1 MRLRARFGGKMITA
15 VVILAAC
22 AAGVSFMVFQQGMVL
37 AKDFY
42 IIGVSP
48 NAPLLD
54 DPRFHILHVPVA
66 DSASVLKEKRI
77 DVYLT
82 GAALYYRNDDRSQYA
97 AGALKTYLEKNE
109 LARLAQ
115 DYPLNQAF
123 PLRVEINY
131 LKAPSK
137 DIGSASPLTLAD
149 ILSKAAKEN
158 AAASPPP
165 GGDITEGAGSQPLP
179 PGEAVPNETDEMV
192 RQQLQGLQSTRLIPE
207 FKAEFA
213 NQGEV
218 IVPSLMNPPI
228 PLAQVMLA
236 FAYILPIFFISIFF
250 TSGFLEE
257 KMGRKLNI
265 LLSAPVTPLQIIIG
279 KMLPYIG
286 YSLLIVIL
294 ITLVLH
300 GNLLL
305 ALAIFF
311 PVILFIFAVYL
322 GVALQYRTFKDQT
335 FFSLVAVTG
344 ITGYLVFP
352 AMFVGINDLSYV
364 SPLTLAVQMY
374 RGVDITPYQYM
385 LSTVPMLL
393 IFVLAVTVGS
403 RVFNEEYLL
412 SFRPL
417 HVKVRDA
424 IYYAMNKNHL
434 AISVAVFSL
443 LFIVFTFFE
452 LIGDIVHNHTPLLTV
467 GDYLLNL
474 IPYIVSTVA
483 PLCSLLA
490 VLITFGSLNRSSEL
504 TAMKATGISLYRVVV
519 PIFVLAAILSAALFA
534 FNESYLPD
542 ANRRQEALR
551 AEIKGKPAQT
561 FLRPD
566 RKWISGQSG
575 PEGSPDRIFYY
586 QAFDPDR
593 KIFANLTVFEFDPH
607 TFTLV
612 RRIFATTTHWDANLG
627 NWVFDEGWQR
637 TFSGESIVAGGYQ
650 PFSVARFPEIH
661 EQPSYF
667 MKEEKQSQEMTY
679 GELTA
684 YIADLRQSGF
694 DTIRLRVQLDRK
706 LADPAITLVM
716 AILAVPFALSMG
728 RRGGLTGIAIA
739 IAVAISYWVV
749 AGTFSSLG
757 EFGTLPPLLAAWSPD
772 LLFAIAGSYL
782 LLRTPT

>member
-54 DPRFHILHVPVA
+54 DQRFHIVQVPIA
-66 DSASVLKEKRI
+66 DSARVLKDKRI

-82 GAALYYRNDDRSQYA
+82 GAALYYRNDDRSQYT
-97 AGALKTYLEKNE
+97 AGALKTYLEKRE
-109 LARLAQ
+109 IVLLAQ
-115 DYPLNQAF
+115 NYPLNQAF

-149 ILSKAAKEN
+149 ILSETAKEN

-165 GGDITEGAGSQPLP
+165 GADITEGAGSQPLP
-179 PGEAVPNETDEMV
+179 PGEAIPNETDEMV
-192 RQQLQGLQSTRLIPE
+192 RQQLQGLQSARLMPE
-207 FKAEFA
+207 FKAQFA
-213 NQGEV
+213 GQGEV
-218 IVPSLMNPPI
+218 IVPSLMSPPI

-257 KMGRKLNI
+257 KLGRKLNI
-265 LLSAPVTPLQIIIG
+265 LLSAPVTPFQIIIG

-286 YSLLIVIL
+286 YSLLIVII

-305 ALAIFF
+305 ALAIFL
-311 PVILFIFAVYL
+311 PVILFIFAIYL

-385 LSTVPMLL
+385 LSAVPMLL
-393 IFVLAVTVGS
+393 IFVLAVTVGA

-417 HVKVRDA
+417 HVKIRDA

-443 LFIVFTFFE
+443 LFIPVVFMVEMGVITISFNLPKALALGFSLFICVVIEEIAKSLTVVVTIEHRLVKRWFQVLTLALVSAAFFF
-452 LIGDIVHNHTPLLTV
+452 IGEKLLLFMSLKVISESLFTTAVFAGNLLWIPLLVHMGCTSAV
-467 GDYLLNL
+467 CL
-474 IPYIVSTVA
+474 ITWKTGLKGYP
-483 PLCSLLA
+483 LA
-490 VLITFGSLNRSSEL
+490 VLVGSLMHGLYNL
-504 TAMKATGISLYRVVV
+504 SL
-519 PIFVLAAILSAALFA
+519 I
-534 FNESYLPD
+534 
-542 ANRRQEALR
+542 
-551 AEIKGKPAQT
+551 G
-561 FLRPD
+561 
-566 RKWISGQSG
+566 
-575 PEGSPDRIFYY
+575 
-586 QAFDPDR
+586 
-593 KIFANLTVFEFDPH
+593 VF
-607 TFTLV
+607 
-612 RRIFATTTHWDANLG
+612 
-627 NWVFDEGWQR
+627 
-637 TFSGESIVAGGYQ
+637 
-650 PFSVARFPEIH
+650 
-661 EQPSYF
+661 
-667 MKEEKQSQEMTY
+667 K
-679 GELTA
+679 
-684 YIADLRQSGF
+684 
-694 DTIRLRVQLDRK
+694 
-706 LADPAITLVM
+706 
-716 AILAVPFALSMG
+716 
-728 RRGGLTGIAIA
+728 
-739 IAVAISYWVV
+739 
-749 AGTFSSLG
+749 
-757 EFGTLPPLLAAWSPD
+757 
-772 LLFAIAGSYL
+772 
-782 LLRTPT
+782 

>member
-15 VVILAAC
+15 VLILAAC

-54 DPRFHILHVPVA
+54 DQRFHIIQVPTA
-66 DSASVLKEKRI
+66 DSARALQDKQI

-82 GAALYYRNDDRSQYA
+82 GASLYYRNDDRSQYA
-97 AGALKTYLEKNE
+97 AGALKTYLEKHE
-109 LARLAQ
+109 LARLAD

-131 LKAPSK
+131 LQAPAK
-137 DIGSASPLTLAD
+137 DISSASPMTLAD

-158 AAASPPP
+158 AAASPSPA
-165 GGDITEGAGSQPLP
+165 GDINESAGSQPLP
-179 PGEAVPNETDEMV
+179 PGEAVPNETDDMV

-207 FKAEFA
+207 FKAQFA
-213 NQGEV
+213 DQGEV
-218 IVPSLMNPPI
+218 IVPSLMSPPI

-257 KMGRKLNI
+257 KMGRKLNV
-265 LLSAPVTPLQIIIG
+265 LLSAPVTPFQIIIG

-286 YSLLIVIL
+286 YSLLVVIL
-294 ITLVLH
+294 ITLALH

-311 PVILFIFAVYL
+311 PVILFIFAIYL

-393 IFVLAVTVGS
+393 IFVLAVTVGT

-417 HVKVRDA
+417 HVKIRDA
-424 IYYAMNKNHL
+424 IYYAMDKSHL
-434 AISVAVFSL
+434 VISAAIFALLLIPVVFMVEMGVITISFNLPKALALGFSLFICVVIEEIAKSLTVAVTIEHKLVKRWFQVLTLALVSAAFFFIGEKLL
-443 LFIVFTFFE
+443 LFMSLKVISESLFTTAVFAGNM
-452 LIGDIVHNHTPLLTV
+452 LWIPLLVHMGCTSAV
-467 GDYLLNL
+467 CL
-474 IPYIVSTVA
+474 ITWKTGLRGYP
-483 PLCSLLA
+483 LA
-490 VLITFGSLNRSSEL
+490 VLAGSLMHGLYNL
-504 TAMKATGISLYRVVV
+504 SLV
-519 PIFVLAAILSAALFA
+519 
-534 FNESYLPD
+534 
-542 ANRRQEALR
+542 
-551 AEIKGKPAQT
+551 G
-561 FLRPD
+561 
-566 RKWISGQSG
+566 
-575 PEGSPDRIFYY
+575 
-586 QAFDPDR
+586 
-593 KIFANLTVFEFDPH
+593 VF
-607 TFTLV
+607 
-612 RRIFATTTHWDANLG
+612 
-627 NWVFDEGWQR
+627 
-637 TFSGESIVAGGYQ
+637 
-650 PFSVARFPEIH
+650 
-661 EQPSYF
+661 
-667 MKEEKQSQEMTY
+667 K
-679 GELTA
+679 
-684 YIADLRQSGF
+684 
-694 DTIRLRVQLDRK
+694 
-706 LADPAITLVM
+706 
-716 AILAVPFALSMG
+716 
-728 RRGGLTGIAIA
+728 
-739 IAVAISYWVV
+739 
-749 AGTFSSLG
+749 
-757 EFGTLPPLLAAWSPD
+757 
-772 LLFAIAGSYL
+772 
-782 LLRTPT
+782 

>member
-15 VVILAAC
+15 VLILAAC

-54 DPRFHILHVPVA
+54 DPRFHILQVPIA
-66 DSASVLKEKRI
+66 DSAQSLKDRRI

-82 GAALYYRNDDRSQYA
+82 GAALYYRQDDRSQYA

-109 LARLAQ
+109 LARLAV

-131 LKAPSK
+131 LQAPSK

-149 ILSKAAKEN
+149 ILNKAAKEN
-158 AAASPPP
+158 ASPSLPP
-165 GGDITEGAGSQPLP
+165 GGDITEGAGSQPSP
-179 PGEAVPNETDEMV
+179 PGEAVPNATDEMV
-192 RQQLQGLQSTRLIPE
+192 LKQLQGLQSAKLVPE
-207 FKAEFA
+207 FKAQFA
-213 NQGEV
+213 DQGEV

-257 KMGRKLNI
+257 KLGRKLNI
-265 LLSAPVTPLQIIIG
+265 LLSAPVTPFQIIIG

-286 YSLLIVIL
+286 YSLLIVII

-305 ALAIFF
+305 ALAIFL
-311 PVILFIFAVYL
+311 PVILFIFAIYL

-374 RGVDITPYQYM
+374 RGIDITPYQYM
-385 LSTVPMLL
+385 LSAVPMLL

-417 HVKVRDA
+417 HVKIRDA
-424 IYYAMNKNHL
+424 IYYAMNKHHL
-434 AISVAVFSL
+434 AISAAVFALLLIPVVFMVEMGVIAVSFNLPKALALGFSLFICVVIEEIAKSLTVAVTIEHRLVKRWFQVFTLALVSAAFFFIGEKLL
-443 LFIVFTFFE
+443 LFMSLKVISESLFTTAVFAGNM
-452 LIGDIVHNHTPLLTV
+452 LWIPLLVHMGCTSAV
-467 GDYLLNL
+467 CL
-474 IPYIVSTVA
+474 ITWKTGLKGYP
-483 PLCSLLA
+483 LA
-490 VLITFGSLNRSSEL
+490 VLIGSLLHGLYNL
-504 TAMKATGISLYRVVV
+504 SL
-519 PIFVLAAILSAALFA
+519 I
-534 FNESYLPD
+534 
-542 ANRRQEALR
+542 
-551 AEIKGKPAQT
+551 G
-561 FLRPD
+561 
-566 RKWISGQSG
+566 
-575 PEGSPDRIFYY
+575 
-586 QAFDPDR
+586 
-593 KIFANLTVFEFDPH
+593 VF
-607 TFTLV
+607 
-612 RRIFATTTHWDANLG
+612 R
-627 NWVFDEGWQR
+627 
-637 TFSGESIVAGGYQ
+637 
-650 PFSVARFPEIH
+650 
-661 EQPSYF
+661 
-667 MKEEKQSQEMTY
+667 
-679 GELTA
+679 
-684 YIADLRQSGF
+684 
-694 DTIRLRVQLDRK
+694 
-706 LADPAITLVM
+706 
-716 AILAVPFALSMG
+716 
-728 RRGGLTGIAIA
+728 
-739 IAVAISYWVV
+739 
-749 AGTFSSLG
+749 
-757 EFGTLPPLLAAWSPD
+757 
-772 LLFAIAGSYL
+772 
-782 LLRTPT
+782 